1 MSTLLA
7 QPFTLPSGAV
17 LPNRICKTAMTE
29 GLADPHNRA
38 TARHELL
45 YRRWSEGGSG
55 LLITGNVQ
63 VDRHHPE
70 RPGNVAIDNN
80 GGLDELRAYA
90 RAGRV
95 GGNHLWMQISHAGR
109 QTPGSVNR
117 SPLAPSAVPLD
128 IAGDGFGQPRAMTE
142 EQILDV
148 IRRFGHAAAVARETG
163 FTGVQVHAAHG
174 YLLSSF
180 LSPLANH
187 RTDAW
192 GGSIEN
198 RARALIEVI
207 KSVKAAAGA
216 DFPISVKLNSSD
228 FQKGGYD
235 EDDCIHVVRMLNAVG
250 IDLLELSGGNYER
263 PRMVGV
269 GDEGVPGERASTR
282 ARETYFLDYTARI
295 RPVATMPVMVVGG
308 FRNRSTMEEA
318 LQNNAL
324 DVVGL
329 ARPLCVDPA
338 IAHGLLSGAITTCD
352 APELTMKLNLADV
365 PAEVPAEMHDALQ
378 MWGVQGWFCLQII
391 RLAQGLDSDRTRN
404 VFEAFNA
411 YAANEAATV
420 AALKLNA

>member
-1 MSTLLA
+1 MSNLLA

-29 GLADPHNRA
+29 GLADPQNRA

-45 YRRWSEGGSG
+45 YRRWSEGGAG
-55 LLITGNVQ
+55 LLITGKVQ

-90 RAGRV
+90 KAGRV

-180 LSPLANH
+180 LSPLANQ

-198 RARALIEVI
+198 RARPLIEVI
-207 KSVKAAAGA
+207 KSIKAAAGA

-324 DVVGL
+324 DVVGI
-329 ARPLCVDPA
+329 ARPLCIDPA
-338 IAHGLLSGAITTCD
+338 IAHGLLSGAVTTCE
-352 APELTMKLNLADV
+352 APELTMKLNPADV
-365 PAEVPAEMHDALQ
+365 PAEVPAEMHDAIQL
-378 MWGVQGWFCLQII
+378 WGVQGWFCLQII
-391 RLAQGLDSDRTRN
+391 RLGQGLDSDRKRN
-404 VFEAFNA
+404 VFESFNA